1 MAQRVL
7 KVAALMA
14 LVVGFT
20 ASSALAFSCP
30 KLIAAGRTLAAKAKE
45 AEKGQAVK
53 LLDEADAAHKD
64 AVATK
69 KPAGHTTSMQKATDA
84 VSILVKAMPQ
94 N

>member
-20 ASSALAFSCP
+20 ASNALAFSCP
-30 KLIAAGRTLAAKAKE
+30 KLIAAGRSLAAKAMGKDKTD
-45 AEKGQAVK
+45 AAK
-53 LLDEADAAHKD
+53 LLDEAEAAHKD

-69 KPAGHTTSMQKATDA
+69 KAAGHTDSMKKATDA
-84 VSILVKAMPQ
+84 VSILAKGMK
-94 N
+94 

>member
-20 ASSALAFSCP
+20 ASNALAFSCP
-30 KLIAAGRTLAAKAKE
+30 KLIAAGRSLAAKAMGKDKT
-45 AEKGQAVK
+45 AAAK

-64 AVATK
+64 AVAMK
-69 KPAGHTTSMQKATDA
+69 KAAGHTDSMKKATDA
-84 VSILVKAMPQ
+84 VSILAKGMK
-94 N
+94 

>member
-30 KLIAAGRTLAAKAKE
+30 KLISAGRSLAAKATGKD
-45 AEKGQAVK
+45 KTDAVK
-53 LLDEADAAHKD
+53 LLDEAEAAHKD

-69 KPAGHTTSMQKATDA
+69 KAAGHTDSMKKATDA
-84 VSILVKAMPQ
+84 VSILAKGMK
-94 N
+94 